1 MSTVRKI
8 NMLRKKQHSK
18 TELILLAL
26 VILGVG
32 LTIAYAR
39 YASNATSTMAAQVA
53 PWKVSIN
60 SNDIVSTNTFT
71 LDDVEWQPNEYVAE
85 GYIAPGREG
94 TITIEIDPTGS
105 MVAMSY
111 KLEIDKTKITN
122 TSITINSVTASTGEI
137 TLLEDG
143 SYTGIIPL
151 EEVTSNTKK
160 TLTIGIKWED
170 NIENNTNDTTTGT
183 NETNI
188 EIPIKLTASQLV
200 S

>member
-8 NMLRKKQHSK
+8 NMLRRKQHSK
-18 TELILLAL
+18 TELILLIL
-26 VILGVG
+26 VVLGVG

-71 LDDVEWQPNEYVAE
+71 LDDVEWLENEYVAD

-94 TITIEIDPTGS
+94 TLTIEIDPSGS
-105 MVAMSY
+105 KVAMSY
-111 KLEIDKTKITN
+111 KLEIDQSKITN
-122 TSITINSVTASTGEI
+122 TSIKITGVTPSTGEI
-137 TLLEDG
+137 TQETDG

-151 EEVTSNTKK
+151 EEVVANTKK
-160 TLTIGIKWED
+160 TLTIGIEWED
-170 NIENNTNDTTTGT
+170 NTANNTNDTATGT
-183 NETNI
+183 TTTNI

-200 S
+200 N

>member
-94 TITIEIDPTGS
+94 TITIE
-105 MVAMSY
+105 
-111 KLEIDKTKITN
+111 
-122 TSITINSVTASTGEI
+122 
-137 TLLEDG
+137 
-143 SYTGIIPL
+143 
-151 EEVTSNTKK
+151 
-160 TLTIGIKWED
+160 
-170 NIENNTNDTTTGT
+170 
-183 NETNI
+183 
-188 EIPIKLTASQLV
+188 
-200 S
+200 